1 MATTDRLEVRPVD
14 GAHARLDGRSAG
26 WAGVEPRARQP
37 ATLDHSKERR
47 MKTMIPLLAAA
58 MLFATAA
65 AAQDEGVNVEG
76 GVSYQRKTVINFE
89 DDTIEGDLK
98 TPDGQYLTVKKK
110 LRHKSL
116 IRIRKDFRREV
127 LSSVG
132 DL

>member
-1 MATTDRLEVRPVD
+1 MSVSRFTIVVVTLGVMAAL
-14 GAHARLDGRSAG
+14 
-26 WAGVEPRARQP
+26 P
-37 ATLDHSKERR
+37 AV
-47 MKTMIPLLAAA
+47 
-58 MLFATAA
+58 
-65 AAQDEGVNVEG
+65 AQEDGVNTEG

-98 TPDGQYLTVKKK
+98 TPDGQYLEVRKK

>member
-1 MATTDRLEVRPVD
+1 
-14 GAHARLDGRSAG
+14 
-26 WAGVEPRARQP
+26 
-37 ATLDHSKERR
+37 
-47 MKTMIPLLAAA
+47 MKAIVPLLVGGLLAAA
-58 MLFATAA
+58 AT
-65 AAQDEGVNVEG
+65 AQDEGTNVEG